1 MLHGYLSYGVHSR
14 ICTARILRPSEDLP
28 IVVGIVDA
36 PQKID
41 AFLPILDEMM
51 ADGMVTVKHVKSVTY
66 RHHAG

>member
-1 MLHGYLSYGVHSR
+1 M
-14 ICTARILRPSEDLP
+14 
-28 IVVGIVDA
+28 VGIVDA